1 MAKLLLWLWI
11 IIKLPHIYTMA
22 GLVTSVL
29 IHGSVLIDVSKTL
42 TVLVI
47 LCSLFSPPSH
57 PFPMLLS
64 STEADPV
71 DRINQA
77 PYWLLVDL
85 CFHLANRRNQQKE
98 KERHRDR
105 PSLEKG
111 QRGEIRVHS
120 PSLPCGSS
128 SCVAPSL
135 QGSGWQWLIASGLSQ
150 GASNL
155 ISFLP
160 NSHL

>member
-1 MAKLLLWLWI
+1 MGRRPQW
-11 IIKLPHIYTMA
+11 PP
-22 GLVTSVL
+22 S
-29 IHGSVLIDVSKTL
+29 GSQHPGSPPPLM
-42 TVLVI
+42 VLVI

-71 DRINQA
+71 DRINRA

-105 PSLEKG
+105 LSLEKG
-111 QRGEIRVHS
+111 QRGEIRVRS

-135 QGSGWQWLIASGLSQ
+135 HCGICGFGGRCTGVSVPLRVVPSSTGLPSKR
-150 GASNL
+150 
-155 ISFLP
+155 
-160 NSHL
+160 